1 MFSTQSRSARSGPLR
16 RWLPRRL
23 VPLALGWACV
33 VCASANLT
41 AAGTDLAIIVHP
53 QSGVAELSRAEV
65 INIFLGRQRR
75 LPSGVMALTVDL
87 AGASDEKRQFYYR
100 LVGKEPAEINSYWA
114 RLVFSGRGAA
124 PWQAESPEEV
134 LGIVENYKGAIGYIQ
149 RHRVVDGRVKIVHTL
164 AE

>member
-1 MFSTQSRSARSGPLR
+1 MSRSRSRSALDGPVR
-16 RWLPRRL
+16 RRL
-23 VPLALGWACV
+23 RLGVLALGWACAV
-33 VCASANLT
+33 YASASLT
-41 AAGTDLAIIVHP
+41 AAGSDLAVIVNP
-53 QSGVAELSRAEV
+53 ESGVSELSRAEV

-75 LPSGVMALTVDL
+75 LPSGVAALTVDL
-87 AGASDEKRQFYYR
+87 AGASDEKRQFYSR

-134 LGIVENYKGAIGYIQ
+134 LDIVENYKGAIGYIE

-164 AE
+164 AQ